1 MKKNI
6 MLVVLLGSSFAIS
19 ANIRKPVVIKS
30 MPLPALPEFVL
41 STQGLEAD
49 AYKAQLQKKM
59 NESKKLNR
67 QIAQTDT
74 IDEKGFLSESY
85 IQIRNQFFAIKNA
98 EQLDAMITQL
108 SQDDYFNKLDRD
120 GQFLALQ
127 FTGLKTYKSFFYRA
141 RTYVGR
147 HSAIRSA
154 FVTSLRLAAVA
165 QQRFSPTAEQKALFD
180 YFTTPIN
187 GMGSDIVS
195 DADVENFLASE
206 IMPATNVTYK
216 RLTLLIKKDDKPIHW
231 DNKVYASFA
240 NFADSADRYAQIG
253 LPEQFLLLAGFEQ
266 TIAGQLV
273 SSAYSLTG
281 YSEMINALTTQF
293 GVDSLNLL
301 TKVDGISAKKR
312 FEILKRYPQLFSLK
326 AGGAGYTQ
334 AAFGFLKASL
344 QNSKTAW
351 AYLQMNQ
358 PANTQIA
365 FVINPQNLMPF
376 SRQINSGFTNLDSL
390 FSGTEL
396 SSAVINGEK
405 ISINFEKLFTNPPQS
420 MAQFYPTQ
428 FNTEKAVLTKMVNG
442 KATDYRNYLTDSA
455 SGWDYSAFK
464 TYLPTV
470 KAVNSKTAD
479 VSKELRVISQIWGA
493 NVLGVSLSALVF

>member
-6 MLVVLLGSSFAIS
+6 MLVVLLASSIAIS
-19 ANIRKPVVIKS
+19 ANKREPVVIKS

-41 STQGLEAD
+41 STQGAD
-49 AYKAQLQKKM
+49 ADSYQAELQKKM
-59 NESKKLNR
+59 NASKKFNR

-85 IQIRNQFFAIKNA
+85 IQIRNQFFNIKNP
-98 EQLDAMITQL
+98 EQLDAMINQL
-108 SQDDYFNKLDRD
+108 SQDEYFNKLDRD

-141 RTYVGR
+141 RTYVGK

-154 FVTSLRLAAVA
+154 FVTSLRMAAVA
-165 QQRFSPTAEQKALFD
+165 QQRFSPTPEQKAVFD

-187 GMGSDIVS
+187 GMGSDITT

-206 IMPATNVTYK
+206 IMPATNMTYK
-216 RLTLLIKKDDKPIHW
+216 RLSILIKKEDKPIHW

-240 NFADSADRYAQIG
+240 NFSDSADRYAQIG

-281 YSEMINALTTQF
+281 FSEMINSLTTQF

-312 FEILKRYPQLFSLK
+312 FDILKRYPNLFSLK

-344 QNSKTAW
+344 QNTKTAW
-351 AYLQMNQ
+351 IYIQNNQ
-358 PANTQIA
+358 SSNSQIA

-390 FSGTEL
+390 FSGSEL

-420 MAQFYPTQ
+420 MMQFYPTQ
-428 FNTEKAVLTKMVNG
+428 FNTENSNLTKTVNG
-442 KATDYRNYLTDSA
+442 KPTNYRNYLTDSA
-455 SGWDYSAFK
+455 TGWDYAAFK
-464 TYLPTV
+464 SYLPKV

-479 VSKELRVISQIWGA
+479 VSKELRIISQIWGA
-493 NVLGVSLSALVF
+493 NVLGVSLGALVF